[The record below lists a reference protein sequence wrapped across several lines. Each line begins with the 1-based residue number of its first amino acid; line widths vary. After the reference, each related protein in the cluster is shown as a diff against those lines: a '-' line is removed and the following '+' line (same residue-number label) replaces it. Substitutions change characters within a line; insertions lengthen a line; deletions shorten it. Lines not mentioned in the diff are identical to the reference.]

1 MTDVREIAFEMVK
14 NTLEQ
19 KMFLADVKAKSQNL
33 ETKDNAF
40 INMLVLTTFRHLT
53 YIQKILRQFIK
64 KKLNAAAQDS
74 KYIFYLAC
82 CEILYLDTPDYAVLN
97 SYVNLAKKKTDKYV
111 SGFVNAVLRNI
122 CKQKTNLQQADDG
135 SFFSNEFFHI
145 LKQDYGKKT
154 IQKIQ
159 KASMQ
164 EPSLDISV
172 KEDAPL
178 WAQKLNAE
186 LLPSQTLRLK
196 NNGKITELAG
206 YQEGKWWV
214 QDFSAA
220 LPVKCL
226 SNLKNK
232 KVLDMCAAPGG
243 KTAQLCALGADVTA
257 LDISASRLQKLQ
269 ENMNRLGFKPNVIC
283 QDALVYM
290 DEFKGEPYDV
300 VLLDAPCS
308 ATGTLRRHPE
318 LVHIKREKDVEK
330 QAQLQEMFL
339 DKVSPLIKKGGILL
353 YCTCSIAKKEGE
365 QQINAFLAKHT
376 EFKLLP
382 ISSKELCESDT
393 FKELITEEGFIRT
406 LPFYME
412 KFGGM
417 DAFFVA
423 RLKKE
428 A

>member
-1 MTDVREIAFEMVK
+1 MIDAREIAFEMIK

-19 KMFLADVKAKSQNL
+19 KMFLAEVKAKNQNL
-33 ETKDNAF
+33 DAQDNAF
-40 INMLVLTTFRHLT
+40 VNMLVLTTFRHLT
-53 YIQKILRQFIK
+53 YIQQILRQFIK

-111 SGFVNAVLRNI
+111 SGFVNAVLRNV
-122 CKQKTNLQQADDG
+122 CKQKTNLKKEDDG

-159 KASMQ
+159 RASAQ

-172 KEDAPL
+172 KEDASL

-186 LLPSQTLRLK
+186 LLPSQTLRLN

-206 YQEGKWWV
+206 YAEGKWWV

-226 SNLKNK
+226 SNLNGK

-243 KTAQLCALGADVTA
+243 KTAQLCALGANVTA
-257 LDISASRLQKLQ
+257 LDVSDQRLQKLR
-269 ENMNRLGFKPNVIC
+269 ENMNRLGFNPKVIC

-290 DEFKGEPYDV
+290 DAFKEEPYDV
-300 VLLDAPCS
+300 ILLDAPCS

-330 QAQLQEMFL
+330 QAQLQSMFL
-339 DKVSPLIKKGGILL
+339 DKISPLIKKGGILL

-365 QQINAFLAKHT
+365 NQINAFLAKHK
-376 EFKLLP
+376 EFRVLP
-382 ISSKELCESDT
+382 ISSEELCGDDALKELV
-393 FKELITEEGFIRT
+393 TEEGFIRT

-412 KFGGM
+412 KSGGM

-428 A
+428 V